1 MRPAKIHAM
10 STAEL
15 VTRFEEIALEQDR
28 ALLMDEIAKFNR
40 LYGQMDAVKKELKSR
55 PGDQR
60 RALLTLYDHPNI
72 QVRLK
77 AAEGTLAVAPEA
89 ARGMLQ
95 SIRDSREYPQAADAG
110 MTLWDLDRGI
120 FQPT

>member
-1 MRPAKIHAM
+1 MRPAKLHAM
-10 STAEL
+10 SIAEL
-15 VTRFEEIALEQDR
+15 VTRFEDIALEQDR
-28 ALLMDEIAKFNR
+28 ALLMDEIAEFNR

-77 AAEGTLAVAPEA
+77 AAEGTLAVAPEP
-89 ARGMLQ
+89 ARGLLQ
-95 SIRDSREYPQAADAG
+95 SIKDLREYPQAADAG

-120 FQPT
+120 FKPT